1 MRDIGWAGHEAPEA
15 GGLSGSLLICSQLW
29 PRSMGIKHSG
39 SQARAFFSFFSC
51 RSLLIFCELE

>member
-29 PRSMGIKHSG
+29 PRSMGLNT
-39 SQARAFFSFFSC
+39 QALRLGLFFFFSC

>member
-15 GGLSGSLLICSQLW
+15 GGLSHSLLICSQLW

-39 SQARAFFSFFSC
+39 SQARAFFSFFHV
-51 RSLLIFCELE
+51 EVY